1 MIPSFDSMT
10 RDIDI
15 PADQQ
20 RGDKG
25 QKDEF
30 SQIADGFE
38 CQAEEHMFLQ
48 SHEDRVLQLLC

>member
-38 CQAEEHMFLQ
+38 C
-48 SHEDRVLQLLC
+48 